1 VNDVGFEV
9 GSARIFLSKFS
20 PMSDDTFPQVPEN
33 PSDSMFPSLE
43 DLAALLP
50 QYEFHELIG
59 TGGMG
64 AVYLARQYSL
74 DRWVAIKVLPRSA
87 SQNPED
93 AARFITEARSMA
105 KLTHS
110 HIVAVYDFGQ
120 TVQGQLYL
128 VMEYVKG
135 HDLHHHIHQGDLNE
149 TRIRALV
156 RQLCEALQ
164 YAHEHS
170 IIHRDIKPA
179 NILINED
186 WQAKIVDFGLA
197 SHQSMVMT
205 DVEYGTPEYVAPERL
220 ETGAIVDHRAD
231 IYALGV
237 VIHEM
242 FTRKTPQA
250 AGSSA
255 MSGMPEAFTNVI
267 ARCTAP
273 SPTNRFQKAGDIL
286 TYLATADA
294 VRSPAPKAA
303 AKAPAPPPH
312 LQARVKRPSRDV
324 DTGPQGNGEAMKW
337 LWAGAVVVLLAVG
350 YGFIQ
355 NQRTKGPPP
364 VLVTAESKK
373 DEPAPPTPAEP
384 PAKEEPKM
392 AETGTKPAEPT
403 STPETP
409 KTEAVPEGP
418 FKLAPADFG
427 IEKRLKG
434 HEMQLYACAI
444 LADQRRVV
452 TSGRDNTIRVWDAAT
467 GKELKK
473 YTSPIDILSN
483 MSPSRQGTQVL
494 LSSAASDQAAIFDV
508 ETGKTIATVR
518 VPGPNLQEAFWGPD
532 ESSVF
537 ITCRDTNGGVYRWEP
552 ATGPKLTRLEWP
564 QSAYQVLI
572 ERDPATLE
580 PQNLLITGA
589 TIKIDTAPSTTTNNS
604 NTPRYINDK
613 VMAGFFSLDGKTN
626 LGRPSGYSG
635 HYNRLSISPDGTRA
649 AGGSQTYAVFDA
661 KSFNRLVV
669 PSPPGANTFTMH
681 SAWLAG
687 GRVLV
692 VSNVINNTSSML
704 RLIEADSGNE
714 LARLDLD
721 GLRATQLA
729 VSPEGSWMLATGFSV
744 NGNNTKPEHFD
755 GLIIR
760 LPDFSKM
767 GTDKGIAAFAGRQLA
782 RLSTLDPE
790 LDGQLKAAVTA
801 PGLLL
806 GDEPIL
812 TQVRDLTTKYGAALK
827 RAAATA
833 APKDRPLMI
842 AEADAI
848 ATGAGV
854 PDAATDAATTGE
866 HLRFRGIYRQ
876 QLAQLEAKRKQSAE
890 TVRQTF
896 EASAKALAATRSQAG
911 DRLGAARC
919 TALLASLADLKPF
932 TEVVASAFTTAK
944 PATVPSSAPTIAATP
959 TTTPSQAPAPPSTGQ
974 RLQRTGKPG
983 ELIKIERTTK
993 NGYLGNNR
1001 SRVGSVPPNIGPVLQ
1016 VVSTDY
1022 HGIALLPDGSLKS
1035 WGAWD
1040 GENTAHSI
1048 PAEAK
1053 DVVLV
1058 QTTGNESAALLA
1070 DGRLLVWNEN
1080 SENRFRNTP
1089 KGVTITAI
1097 KPMGNYGFYAL
1108 GADGSATHLTTYNV
1122 IDGVAVPSGT
1132 TGVTD
1137 LSGEYNTGWFAAKK
1151 DGSILHWGKENL
1163 YIGQQHLNV
1172 KDALAVALSDEFF
1185 VVLHQ
1190 DGTVDGWGATEDR
1203 QRFRVRKYPGA
1214 LRVLPDPAGRIFLIE
1229 KAGGEWAA
1237 ELNPSNYEYHEE
1249 QRLGTIEG
1257 KLKGCTSVA
1266 LSSMYI
1272 FGVKPAQ

>member
-1 VNDVGFEV
+1 
-9 GSARIFLSKFS
+9 
-20 PMSDDTFPQVPEN
+20 MSDDTFPQVPED

-43 DLAALLP
+43 ELAALLA

-220 ETGAIVDHRAD
+220 ETGAVVDHRAD

-337 LWAGAVVVLLAVG
+337 LWAAAVVVLLAVG
-350 YGFIQ
+350 YWFIQ
-355 NQRTKGPPP
+355 NQRTKGPAPAM
-364 VLVTAESKK
+364 VTAESKK
-373 DEPAPPTPAEP
+373 DESTPPPPSEA

-392 AETGTKPAEPT
+392 AESGPKPTEPVP
-403 STPETP
+403 TPETP
-409 KTEAVPEGP
+409 KMADVPEGP
-418 FKLAPADFG
+418 FKLAPGDFS

-452 TSGRDNTIRVWDAAT
+452 TSGRDNAIRLWDAAT

-473 YTSPIDILSN
+473 YTSPIDTLSN
-483 MSPSRQGTQVL
+483 MSPSRHGTQIL
-494 LSSAASDQAAIFDV
+494 LTSAASDQAAIFDV

-518 VPGPNLQEAFWGPD
+518 APSRNVQEAFWGAD

-552 ATGPKLTRLEWP
+552 ATGPKLTPLEWP
-564 QSAYQVLI
+564 QAAYQVLI
-572 ERDPATLE
+572 ERDPSTLAA
-580 PQNLLITGA
+580 QNLLITGA
-589 TIKIDTAPSTTTNNS
+589 TIKLDPAPSTNNS
-604 NTPRYINDK
+604 TGPRYINDK
-613 VMAGFFSLDGKTN
+613 PMAGIFSLDGKTK
-626 LGRPSGYSG
+626 LGQPSDYSG
-635 HYNRLSISPDGTRA
+635 HYNRLSMSPDGTRA
-649 AGGSQTYAVFDA
+649 AGGSQNYAVFDA
-661 KSFNRLVV
+661 QTFKRLVV
-669 PSPPGANTFTMH
+669 LSPPGANTFTMH

-687 GRVLV
+687 GRLLV
-692 VSNVINNTSSML
+692 VSSVIDNKTTML
-704 RLIEADSGNE
+704 RLIEADTGNE
-714 LARLDLD
+714 LARLDLG

-744 NGNNTKPEHFD
+744 NGNDTKPEHFD

-782 RLSTLDPE
+782 RLSTVDPE

-806 GDEPIL
+806 GDEPIIA
-812 TQVRDLTTKYGAALK
+812 QVRDLTTKYGAALK

-833 APKDRPLMI
+833 APKDQPLMI

-848 ATGAGV
+848 AAGAGV
-854 PDAATDAATTGE
+854 PDATTDAATTGE

-890 TVRQTF
+890 TVHQTF

-919 TALLASLADLKPF
+919 TALLTSLADLKPF
-932 TEVVASAFTTAK
+932 TEVVASAFTSAK
-944 PATVPSSAPTIAATP
+944 PVAAPTVAATP
-959 TTTPSQAPAPPSTGQ
+959 PPPASSTPSPAPAVPSGQ

-993 NGYLGNNR
+993 NGYVGNNR

-1035 WGAWD
+1035 WGSWD
-1040 GENTAHSI
+1040 GESTAHSI

-1070 DGRLLVWNEN
+1070 DGRLLVWNETG
-1080 SENRFRNTP
+1080 ENRFRNTP
-1089 KGVTITAI
+1089 KGVAITAI
-1097 KPMGNYGFYAL
+1097 KAMGNYGFYAL

-1132 TGVTD
+1132 TDVVD
-1137 LSGEYNTGWFAAKK
+1137 LSGDYETGWFAAKK
-1151 DGSILHWGKENL
+1151 DGSILHWGKDNL
-1163 YIGQQHLNV
+1163 YIGQQHTTV
-1172 KDALAVALSDEFF
+1172 KDALAVAVSDEFL

-1190 DGTVDGWGATEDR
+1190 DGTVNGWGASEDR

-1266 LSSMYI
+1266 LSSMYV
-1272 FGVKPAQ
+1272 FAVKPAP

>member
-1 VNDVGFEV
+1 
-9 GSARIFLSKFS
+9 
-20 PMSDDTFPQVPEN
+20 MSDDTSPQVPED

-43 DLAALLP
+43 ELAALLP
-50 QYEFHELIG
+50 QYEFHDLIG

-93 AARFITEARSMA
+93 ASRFITEARSMA

-128 VMEYVKG
+128 VMEFVDG
-135 HDLHHHIHQGDLNE
+135 VNLRDLLRDGKLEPKQ
-149 TRIRALV
+149 ALAIV
-156 RQLCEALQ
+156 PPICEALQ

-220 ETGAIVDHRAD
+220 ETGAVVDHRAD

-337 LWAGAVVVLLAVG
+337 LWAAAVVVLLAVG

-355 NQRTKGPPP
+355 NQRTKGPAPA
-364 VLVTAESKK
+364 LVNAESKK

-392 AETGTKPAEPT
+392 AETVTKPAEPA
-403 STPETP
+403 PTP

-418 FKLAPADFG
+418 IKLAPSDFG

-434 HEMQLYACAI
+434 HETQLYACAI

-452 TSGRDNTIRVWDAAT
+452 TSGRDNTILVWDAAT

-473 YTSPIDILSN
+473 YSSPIGTLSN
-483 MSPSRQGTQVL
+483 ASPSRQGTQVL

-537 ITCRDTNGGVYRWEP
+537 ITCRDTKGGVYRWEP
-552 ATGPKLTRLEWP
+552 ATEPKLTRLEWP
-564 QSAYQVLI
+564 QTAYQVLI

-604 NTPRYINDK
+604 NTPRYINNM

-626 LGRPSGYSG
+626 LGRPTDYSG

-661 KSFNRLVV
+661 KTFNRLVV
-669 PSPPGANTFTMH
+669 LSPPGANTFTMH

-692 VSNVINNTSSML
+692 VSNVINNASSML
-704 RLIEADSGNE
+704 RLIEADTGNE
-714 LARLDLD
+714 LARLDLG

-729 VSPEGSWMLATGFSV
+729 VSPEGSGMLATGFSV
-744 NGNNTKPEHFD
+744 NGNDTKPEHFD

-782 RLSTLDPE
+782 RLRTVDPE
-790 LDGQLKAAVTA
+790 LDGQLKAALTA

-812 TQVRDLTTKYGAALK
+812 AQVRDHQVWSRIKTCRRHR
-827 RAAATA
+827 RA
-833 APKDRPLMI
+833 
-842 AEADAI
+842 E
-848 ATGAGV
+848 G
-854 PDAATDAATTGE
+854 
-866 HLRFRGIYRQ
+866 
-876 QLAQLEAKRKQSAE
+876 S
-890 TVRQTF
+890 
-896 EASAKALAATRSQAG
+896 
-911 DRLGAARC
+911 
-919 TALLASLADLKPF
+919 
-932 TEVVASAFTTAK
+932 
-944 PATVPSSAPTIAATP
+944 PAH
-959 TTTPSQAPAPPSTGQ
+959 
-974 RLQRTGKPG
+974 
-983 ELIKIERTTK
+983 
-993 NGYLGNNR
+993 
-1001 SRVGSVPPNIGPVLQ
+1001 
-1016 VVSTDY
+1016 D
-1022 HGIALLPDGSLKS
+1022 
-1035 WGAWD
+1035 
-1040 GENTAHSI
+1040 
-1048 PAEAK
+1048 
-1053 DVVLV
+1053 
-1058 QTTGNESAALLA
+1058 
-1070 DGRLLVWNEN
+1070 
-1080 SENRFRNTP
+1080 
-1089 KGVTITAI
+1089 
-1097 KPMGNYGFYAL
+1097 
-1108 GADGSATHLTTYNV
+1108 
-1122 IDGVAVPSGT
+1122 
-1132 TGVTD
+1132 
-1137 LSGEYNTGWFAAKK
+1137 
-1151 DGSILHWGKENL
+1151 
-1163 YIGQQHLNV
+1163 
-1172 KDALAVALSDEFF
+1172 
-1185 VVLHQ
+1185 
-1190 DGTVDGWGATEDR
+1190 
-1203 QRFRVRKYPGA
+1203 
-1214 LRVLPDPAGRIFLIE
+1214 
-1229 KAGGEWAA
+1229 
-1237 ELNPSNYEYHEE
+1237 
-1249 QRLGTIEG
+1249 
-1257 KLKGCTSVA
+1257 C
-1266 LSSMYI
+1266 
-1272 FGVKPAQ
+1272 